1 MFRYVDTFRYEIIS
15 FLRSRRAVRK
25 LFDAIQAIITHLIGR
40 YENGLCLM
48 IAPIV
53 ESFIVETSGIFFE
66 VAFCS
71 FVGNIAVDYAI
82 FWDFDLGI
90 IKNT

>member
-1 MFRYVDTFRYEIIS
+1 MRE
-15 FLRSRRAVRK
+15 
-25 LFDAIQAIITHLIGR
+25 LFDAVEAVIRHLIGR

-48 IAPIV
+48 LTPII
-53 ESFIVETSGIFFE
+53 ESLIVETFSFVIYVG
-66 VAFCS
+66 V

-90 IKNT
+90 IKHT

>member
-1 MFRYVDTFRYEIIS
+1 MRE
-15 FLRSRRAVRK
+15 
-25 LFDAIQAIITHLIGR
+25 LFDAVESVIRHLIGR

-48 IAPIV
+48 FAPIV
-53 ESFIVETSGIFFE
+53 ESFIVETFSFVIYVG
-66 VAFCS
+66 V

-90 IKNT
+90 IKHT

>member
-1 MFRYVDTFRYEIIS
+1 M
-15 FLRSRRAVRK
+15 RK
-25 LFDAIQAIITHLIGR
+25 LFDAVKAIIRHLIGR

-48 IAPIV
+48 LTPII
-53 ESFIVETSGIFFE
+53 ESFVVETFSFVIYVGI
-66 VAFCS
+66 

-90 IKNT
+90 IKHT

>member
-1 MFRYVDTFRYEIIS
+1 MRE
-15 FLRSRRAVRK
+15 
-25 LFDAIQAIITHLIGR
+25 LFDAVKAIIRHLIGR

-48 IAPIV
+48 LAPIV
-53 ESFIVETSGIFFE
+53 ESLVVETSGIFFE

-71 FVGNIAVDYAI
+71 FVGNIAVDYAS

>member
-1 MFRYVDTFRYEIIS
+1 MRE
-15 FLRSRRAVRK
+15 
-25 LFDAIQAIITHLIGR
+25 LFDAVEAVIRHLVGR

-48 IAPIV
+48 FAPIV
-53 ESFIVETSGIFFE
+53 ESFVVETFIFIIH
-66 VAFCS
+66 VGV

-90 IKNT
+90 IKHT